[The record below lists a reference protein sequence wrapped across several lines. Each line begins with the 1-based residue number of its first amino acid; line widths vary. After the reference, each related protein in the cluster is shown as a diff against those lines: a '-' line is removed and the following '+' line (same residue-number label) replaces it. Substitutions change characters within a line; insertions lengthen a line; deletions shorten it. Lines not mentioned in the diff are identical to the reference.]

1 MMKRFCAILLVI
13 GLALLL
19 FACNTD
25 ANQALQEYATPNNQM
40 NPIPVRNETRW
51 QNKDD
56 EQVPVAR
63 EDDNISAT
71 KTTLSSDKYPHTRA
85 ILIQEAKFK
94 EIPYNQAGDE
104 KANQENQAGNHKGER
119 VTKRNTNPQ
128 DLPNVRKEVREGIRQ
143 RISRGEWWPNVK
155 RRQDRNQQAIPDQ
168 NPPANQQPDE
178 NIKQEEKAG
187 TPPPPD
193 EKQAQETRISEFAQ
207 RVIDLTNEHREA
219 NGLKPL
225 THDPELSRVAQQ
237 KSVDM
242 HQNNYFS
249 HTSPTY
255 GSPFDMMRDSG
266 IEYKTA
272 GENIAQGQR
281 TPEAVVEAWMN
292 SSGHRANI
300 LNPDFT
306 HIGVGVEKDEYHW
319 TQMFIGK

>member
-1 MMKRFCAILLVI
+1 MRHFIRVLI
-13 GLALLL
+13 ITGLALTL
-19 FACNTD
+19 FACNND
-25 ANQALQEYATPNNQM
+25 ANQSMQEYAMPNNQA
-40 NPIPVRNETRW
+40 NPIPVRNDGRLW
-51 QNKDD
+51 NAGDD
-56 EQVPVAR
+56 DLNTVDHAN
-63 EDDNISAT
+63 DNISAT

-85 ILIQEAKFK
+85 IIVQEAKFK
-94 EIPYNQAGDE
+94 EIPDNQDRKNE
-104 KANQENQAGNHKGER
+104 ANQNTRDHTQNKQGEQSTR
-119 VTKRNTNPQ
+119 RQVNSR
-128 DLPNVRKEVREGIRQ
+128 DMPNLRQEVRQGVRQ
-143 RISRGEWWPNVK
+143 RISRGEWWPNV
-155 RRQDRNQQAIPDQ
+155 RRKQDTTKQAIPDQ
-168 NPPANQQPDE
+168 NQQANE
-178 NIKQEEKAG
+178 NTKREEKAG

-193 EKQAQETRISEFAQ
+193 EKQAQQTRIGEFAQ
-207 RVIDLTNEHREA
+207 RVIDLTNKEREA

-255 GSPFDMMRDSG
+255 GSPFDMMRDFG

-306 HIGVGVEKDEYHW
+306 HIGVGVEQDEYHW